1 MAIQTW
7 KDIDQEVDREENG
20 VMISNIGKG
29 QLSLEKRNI
38 DNREE
43 SSRKATSNNG
53 GTQSRYK

>member
-1 MAIQTW
+1 MER
-7 KDIDQEVDREENG
+7 DQEVDREEDG

-53 GTQSRYK
+53 GTQSSYK